1 MCWFYKYFL
10 PLEVTPEVLR
20 DPVLSPL
27 LADNFKGLP
36 PTLVYPAEI
45 DVLRDE
51 GLAYAKR
58 LTEEGDGWVECVLA
72 EGVPHPFYH
81 QVTFFYSMQTFVNL
95 PPDGYRRQRPR
106 EH

>member
-1 MCWFYKYFL
+1 M
-10 PLEVTPEVLR
+10 LR

-58 LTEEGDGWVECVLA
+58 LAEEGDGWVECVLA
-72 EGVPHPFYH
+72 EGVPHPFVH
-81 QVTFFYSMQTFVNL
+81 QVTSSMQTFVDL
-95 PPDGYRRQRPR
+95 RPDGYRRQRPR